1 MPTKEI
7 VADTE
12 SKMKKALEILQG
24 ELKSVRSGMASTG
37 LVENIRA
44 DFYGTPTPLKQMATL
59 ATPQMDMIVI
69 KPFDPTSIKEIEK
82 AIKASD
88 LSIAPIVD
96 GKIIRL
102 NIPALSE
109 ERRTQLVNQAKQAGE
124 QTKVTTR
131 NIRRDANK
139 HLEKEQK
146 DKLITEDDVEKGKK
160 QIDDITKKCSDSVDE
175 LIRSK
180 SDEIMLD

>member
-1 MPTKEI
+1 MPTKGT

-12 SKMKKALEILQG
+12 SRMKKVVEILHD
-24 ELKSVRSGMASTG
+24 ELKTIRSGRASTG
-37 LVENIRA
+37 LVENIKA

-59 ATPQMDMIVI
+59 AAPQVDLIVI

-96 GKIIRL
+96 GKVIRL
-102 NIPALSE
+102 NIPTLSE
-109 ERRTQLVNQAKQAGE
+109 ERRRHLVQQAKQSGE
-124 QTKVTTR
+124 QAKVNIR
-131 NIRRDANK
+131 NLRRDANK
-139 HLEKEQK
+139 LLEKLEK
-146 DKLITEDDVEKGKK
+146 DKAITEDDLKNGKK
-160 QIDDITKKCSDSVDE
+160 QIDDVTKQCSDNVDQM
-175 LIRSK
+175 IKSK

>member
-7 VADTE
+7 VSDTE
-12 SKMKKALEILQG
+12 SKMQKAVEVLHD
-24 ELKSVRSGMASTG
+24 ELKTVRSGRASTG
-37 LVENIRA
+37 LVENIKV
-44 DFYGTPTPLKQMATL
+44 DYYGTPTPLKQMATL

-69 KPFDPTSIKEIEK
+69 KPFDPASIKEIEK
-82 AIKASD
+82 AIKTSD

-102 NIPALSE
+102 NIPSLSE
-109 ERRTQLVNQAKQAGE
+109 ERRKQLVQQAKQAGE
-124 QTKVTTR
+124 QTKVSIR

-146 DKLITEDDVEKGKK
+146 DKIITEDDLEKGKK
-160 QIDDITKKCSDSVDE
+160 QIDDITKEHTDKVDA
-175 LIRSK
+175 LIKSK